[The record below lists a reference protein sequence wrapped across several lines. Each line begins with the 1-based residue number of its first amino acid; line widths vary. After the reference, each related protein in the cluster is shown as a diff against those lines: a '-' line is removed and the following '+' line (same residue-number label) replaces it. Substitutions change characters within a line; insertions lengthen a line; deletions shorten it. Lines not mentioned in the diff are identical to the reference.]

1 METETTTKNDGND
14 DDFEDDAGVHLSKKN
29 TARVRRYTEKGEER
43 FAAMFERERGGGQNG
58 NRKRQVRR
66 SVEETR
72 RKNDEPE
79 IISGVA
85 ERSRPNADVPSL
97 YEKLMTSRFSRR
109 SPPPPSS
116 PPPPTLFFSLHF
128 PSAKFI
134 PSSLLLSPSFFLP
147 FLLLLFLLFS
157 PSPPPFYL
165 TPVSLYCQPP
175 LLTISRVSTKFSRA
189 TIPDRLYNYPVLS
202 SSGRGG
208 LWGNNSR
215 PRKRYNRPF
224 KPFTPKNVFRS
235 SPARLDRRVHVLAL
249 PAFDLCVCA
258 CVFGNMFDYG

>member
-116 PPPPTLFFSLHF
+116 PPPQPFFFLSTSLAPSLFPLRY
-128 PSAKFI
+128 
-134 PSSLLLSPSFFLP
+134 FFLP
-147 FLLLLFLLFS
+147 RFSFLFFFFSFSFFPPPLLLF
-157 PSPPPFYL
+157 
-165 TPVSLYCQPP
+165 T
-175 LLTISRVSTKFSRA
+175 
-189 TIPDRLYNYPVLS
+189 
-202 SSGRGG
+202 
-208 LWGNNSR
+208 
-215 PRKRYNRPF
+215 
-224 KPFTPKNVFRS
+224 
-235 SPARLDRRVHVLAL
+235 
-249 PAFDLCVCA
+249 
-258 CVFGNMFDYG
+258 